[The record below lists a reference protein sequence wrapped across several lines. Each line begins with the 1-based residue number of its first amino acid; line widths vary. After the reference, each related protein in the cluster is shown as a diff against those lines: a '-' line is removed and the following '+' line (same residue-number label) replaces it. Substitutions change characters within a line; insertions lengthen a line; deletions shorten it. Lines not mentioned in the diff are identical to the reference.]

1 MQLIQIETWL
11 AENLVLRR
19 YLTDFLIERNVIIQS
34 VAQSTQEQWKKILT
48 SPDHGHILWS

>member
-34 VAQSTQEQWKKILT
+34 VAQSTQEQWKKYIDP
-48 SPDHGHILWS
+48 S